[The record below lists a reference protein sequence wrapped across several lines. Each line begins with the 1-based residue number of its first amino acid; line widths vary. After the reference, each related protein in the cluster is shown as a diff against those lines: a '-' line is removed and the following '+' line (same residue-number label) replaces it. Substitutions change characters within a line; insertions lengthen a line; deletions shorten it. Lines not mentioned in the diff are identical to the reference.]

1 MKDLDTIDLR
11 RAYAEICRGYSET
24 TWQSKRVYMA
34 HMTAF
39 DQTEV
44 DVYQARAFEDIK
56 KRGLPTEEARLKWLK
71 ERGIWADKDEMDL
84 THARTYVEGLRKTRA
99 NLAFKLQIE
108 QLDKQIAEGVD
119 ELDKLAARKIEAI
132 GLTAERVAENKV
144 QFEYIRLSFYRDAD
158 LKEPLFTSHDM
169 EELSDED
176 TDDLLMTYI
185 GIITR
190 LSVDVVRRIAV
201 QPFFLN
207 QLSLCGDDISRFFGG
222 AIVDL
227 TISQSNLLSYGHY
240 YRNILA
246 QNDFAPEVARDPDKI
261 DDALNRARNFRQMN
275 AKVQDHAGG
284 FVGYV
289 GATSDD
295 FKTMGVEDG
304 TKRMSEAA
312 ARQFKDG
319 KDAAQH
325 MGYQIVDKR

>member
-1 MKDLDTIDLR
+1 MTSVPDIDLR
-11 RAYAEICRGYSET
+11 RAYAEICRGYSEA
-24 TWQSKRVYMA
+24 TWNGQRVYMA
-34 HMTAF
+34 HMTVF

-44 DVYQARAFEDIK
+44 DIYQARAFEDVK
-56 KRGLPTEEARLKWLK
+56 KRGVPTEVARLAWLK
-71 ERGIWADKDEMDL
+71 ERGIWTDKDEMDL

-119 ELDKLAARKIEAI
+119 ELDKLVGRKMQAI
-132 GLTAERVAENKV
+132 GLTAERVAEDKV
-144 QFEYIRLSFYRDAD
+144 QFEYIRLSFYRDVNLTD
-158 LKEPLFTSHDM
+158 PLFTAHEM
-169 EELSDED
+169 AELSDEE

-190 LSVDVVRRIAV
+190 LSADVVRRIAV

-207 QLSLCGDDISRFFGG
+207 QFALCGDDISRFFG
-222 AIVDL
+222 APIVDL

-240 YRNILA
+240 YRNILS
-246 QNDFAPEVARDPDKI
+246 QNDFAPDVARDPDKI
-261 DDALNRARNFRQMN
+261 DDAMNRARNFRQMN
-275 AKVQDHAGG
+275 AKVQEHAGG

-295 FKTMGVEDG
+295 FKTMGAEDG
-304 TKRMSEAA
+304 TARMNEAA
-312 ARQFKDG
+312 SRQFRDG